1 MPNIRRSAHSLAA
14 LLALALAAS
23 CTPAA
28 PGPAAAPAASATIAA
43 QAPATVGAAALDAEA
58 QAWVERTLASL
69 TLREK
74 AGQIVFPWTGGE
86 YVATD
91 SPEFDRLLEWVER
104 DGIGGVVISI
114 GLPHSYAAKLNALQ
128 RRAKVP
134 LLVTTDMEN
143 GPGMRLGGGYTLP
156 HLLPLGG
163 GTVFPSTMAL
173 GAVGSDSLAREV
185 GRVIGREARAVGVH
199 VTFAPVLDVNSN
211 PLNPI
216 INTRSFGE
224 DPAQVARLAAAYIRG
239 LHDAGLMGAGKHFP
253 GHGDTEADTHIGLA
267 AIRADRARLDSVELV
282 PFAAAVAAGVDGMM
296 AAHIS
301 VQGVE
306 GPDAPPASLS
316 PLFLRR
322 VLREEMGFRG
332 IVFSDAMDMGAV
344 VRRHGRTEPLLLAL
358 EAGVDVLLQPLD
370 AREAIDAVVQGV
382 ESGRI
387 PQARLDGA
395 VRAVLAAKAR
405 AGLHRVREVPLE
417 AVDEHVGIR
426 AHQQLAQTVA
436 ERSITLAR
444 DERGVVPLAPGGRVL
459 SVTYA
464 EGVDLTAGRA
474 FDRELGRLGLTVR
487 SARVEPQTPPETYA
501 RIAALAD
508 SADVVIVSA
517 YVQPREHVGTVGAR
531 GGFPQFVESLSARG
545 GRVVAVSFGSP
556 YVIGFYPSAPAYL
569 LAWGGAEVS
578 QRAAARAL
586 AGQTAITGRLP
597 VSIPP
602 LFTRGE
608 GLQRS
613 VRP

>member
-1 MPNIRRSAHSLAA
+1 MIVF
-14 LLALALAAS
+14 
-23 CTPAA
+23 
-28 PGPAAAPAASATIAA
+28 AAAC
-43 QAPATVGAAALDAEA
+43 APAGPSSTPRPAGGIETSAAVGAAGLDAEGR
-58 QAWVERTLASL
+58 AWVERTLASL

-91 SPEFDRLLEWVER
+91 SPEMDRLLEWVER

-143 GPGMRLGGGYTLP
+143 GPGMRISGGYTLP

-163 GTVFPSTMAL
+163 GTVFPPTMAM

-185 GRVIGREARAVGVH
+185 GRVIGEEARAVGVH

-224 DPAQVARLAAAYIRG
+224 DPAQVARLATAFIGG

-282 PFAAAVAAGVDGMM
+282 PFRAAVAAGVDGMM

-316 PLFLRR
+316 PLFVRR

-370 AREAIDAVVQGV
+370 AREAVDAVVQAV

-387 PQARLDGA
+387 PPARLDDA
-395 VRAVLAAKAR
+395 VRAVLTAKAR
-405 AGLHRVREVPLE
+405 AGLHRGREVALE
-417 AVDEHVGIR
+417 SVDEHVGTR
-426 AHQQLAQTVA
+426 AHQRVAQTVA
-436 ERSITLAR
+436 ERAVTLAR
-444 DERGVVPLAPGGRVL
+444 DERGSVPLAPGARVI

-464 EGVDLTAGRA
+464 EASDLTAGRW
-474 FDRELGRLGLTVR
+474 FDRELGRLGFTVG
-487 SARVEPQTPPETYA
+487 SFRVDPQTPPEVYA
-501 RIAALAD
+501 RIRALTD
-508 SADVVIVSA
+508 SADVVLVSA
-517 YVQPREHVGTVGAR
+517 YVQPREHAGTVGAR
-531 GGFPQFVESLSARG
+531 GGFPAFVESVSAGG

-569 LAWGGAEVS
+569 LAWGGAEIT

-602 LFTRGE
+602 LFARGD
-608 GLQRS
+608 GLVRS
-613 VRP
+613 ARP

>member
-1 MPNIRRSAHSLAA
+1 MTNIRRSAHPLAA
-14 LLALALAAS
+14 FVVLAAA
-23 CTPAA
+23 CAPAA
-28 PGPAAAPAASATIAA
+28 SVSNPAPAAAPSSETAAL
-43 QAPATVGAAALDAEA
+43 ATVGNAPLDAEA
-58 QAWVERTLASL
+58 REWVERTLASL
-69 TLREK
+69 DLREK
-74 AGQIVFPWTGGE
+74 AGQLVFPWTGGE

-91 SPEFDRLLEWVER
+91 SPEMDRLLEWVER

-128 RRAKVP
+128 QRAKVP

-163 GTVFPSTMAL
+163 GTVFPPVMGL
-173 GAVGSDSLAREV
+173 GAIGSDSLAREV
-185 GRVIGREARAVGVH
+185 GRVIGTEARAVGVH
-199 VTFAPVLDVNSN
+199 MTFAPVLDVNSN

-224 DPAQVARLAAAYIRG
+224 DPAQVARLATAFIEG
-239 LHDAGLMGAGKHFP
+239 LHATGLMGAGKHFP

-282 PFAAAVAAGVDGMM
+282 PFRAAIEADIDGMM

-316 PLFLRR
+316 PLFVRR
-322 VLREEMGFRG
+322 VLRDEMGFRG

-370 AREAIDAVVQGV
+370 AREAVDAVVEGV
-382 ESGRI
+382 RSGRI
-387 PQARLDGA
+387 PQSRLDDA
-395 VRAVLAAKAR
+395 VRAVLTAKTR
-405 AGLHRVREVPLE
+405 VGLHRRRTVSIE
-417 AVDEHVGIR
+417 AVDERVGVR

-444 DERGVVPLAPGGRVL
+444 DGRGMVPLAAGAHVV

-464 EGVDLTAGRA
+464 DPYDLAAGRA
-474 FDRELGRLGLTVR
+474 FDRELTRLGF
-487 SARVEPQTPPETYA
+487 RVTAFRVDDRTPAEVYA
-501 RIAALAD
+501 RMRAQAD
-508 SADVVIVSA
+508 SADVVLASA

-531 GGFPQFVESLSARG
+531 GGFPQFVETLAAGG
-545 GRVVAVSFGSP
+545 GRVAAISFGSP

-569 LAWGGAEVS
+569 LAWGGAEVT

-586 AGQTAITGRLP
+586 AGQTPITGRLP
-597 VSIPP
+597 VSVPP
-602 LFTRGE
+602 LFSRGD
-608 GLQRS
+608 GLQRPP
-613 VRP
+613 R

>member
-1 MPNIRRSAHSLAA
+1 MPSIRRSIHPFAA
-14 LLALALAAS
+14 LLALASS
-23 CTPAA
+23 CA
-28 PGPAAAPAASATIAA
+28 PGATGSAPAPEASVSTENTAT
-43 QAPATVGAAALDAEA
+43 TLGTGALDAEA

-69 TLREK
+69 DLRQK

-86 YVATD
+86 YVARD
-91 SPEFDRLLEWVER
+91 SPEMDRLLEWVER
-104 DGIGGVVISI
+104 DGIGGIVISI

-128 RRAKVP
+128 QRARVP
-134 LLVTTDMEN
+134 ILVTTDMEN

-163 GTVFPSTMAL
+163 GTVFPPTMAM
-173 GAVGSDSLAREV
+173 GAAGSDSLAREV
-185 GRVIGREARAVGVH
+185 GRVIGTEARAVGVH
-199 VTFAPVLDVNSN
+199 MTFAPVLDVNSN

-224 DPAQVARLAAAYIRG
+224 DPGEVARLASAFIGG
-239 LHDAGLMGAGKHFP
+239 LHQTGVMGAGKHFP

-282 PFAAAVAAGVDGMM
+282 PFRAAIRAQIDGMM

-316 PLFLRR
+316 PLFVRQ
-322 VLREEMGFRG
+322 VLRDEMGFRG

-358 EAGVDVLLQPLD
+358 EAGIDVLLQPLD
-370 AREAIDAVVQGV
+370 AREAVDAVVEGV
-382 ESGRI
+382 RSGRI
-387 PQARLDGA
+387 PPSRLDDA
-395 VRAVLAAKAR
+395 VRAVLTAKAR
-405 AGLHRVREVPLE
+405 VGLHRRRTVPLE
-417 AVDEHVGIR
+417 AVDQRVGVR

-444 DERGVVPLAPGGRVL
+444 DERGLVPLAPGARVL

-464 EGVDLTAGRA
+464 DAVDLTAGRG
-474 FDRELGRLGLTVR
+474 FDREMGRLGF
-487 SARVEPQTPPETYA
+487 RVGSFRVDPQTPPETYA
-501 RIAALAD
+501 RIRALAD
-508 SADVVIVSA
+508 SADVVVVSA
-517 YVQPREHVGTVGAR
+517 YVQPREHAGTVGAR
-531 GGFPQFVESLSARG
+531 GGFPRFVESLSSGG

-586 AGQTAITGRLP
+586 AGQTPITGRLP

-602 LFTRGE
+602 LFRRGD
-608 GLQRS
+608 GLRRA